1 MVVLS
6 SVKKQV
12 IFFFLPNSKLTIFPF
27 LFTKH
32 DAIDIADSSSMQ
44 DAYHIWTS

>member
-6 SVKKQV
+6 SVKKQL
-12 IFFFLPNSKLTIFPF
+12 IFFLPNSKLTIFPF
-27 LFTKH
+27 LFIKH

-44 DAYHIWTS
+44 DAYHI